1 MITVVALKHCSK
13 IRSYYTAG
21 ELTHHY
27 NVTAV
32 TARRPNSPQH
42 SHNQY

>member
-1 MITVVALKHCSK
+1 MVIVAALKHCSK
-13 IRSYYTAG
+13 IRCYYTAD

-32 TARRPNSPQH
+32 TARRPNSP
-42 SHNQY
+42 